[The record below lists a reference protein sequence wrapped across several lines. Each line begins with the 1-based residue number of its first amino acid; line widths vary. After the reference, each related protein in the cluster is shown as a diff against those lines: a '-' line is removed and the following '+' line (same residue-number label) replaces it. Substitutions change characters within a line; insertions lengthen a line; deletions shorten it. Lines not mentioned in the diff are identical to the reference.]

1 MVHRQTRTLVVR
13 RGIFTYDI
21 SSIHWGATVSGTERR
36 ILKGLR
42 FTCLLVLNFSDSLVC
57 IPCPVPDHEGI
68 KGI

>member
-1 MVHRQTRTLVVR
+1 MVHRQTRTLVR
-13 RGIFTYDI
+13 RGNLYLMI
-21 SSIHWGATVSGTERR
+21 SALCTGGATVSGTERR

-57 IPCPVPDHEGI
+57 IPCPVPDHEAS